1 MRVGTGL
8 PTGFAF
14 SARTPRLS
22 GHRTFSTIEESEI
35 TDRRFKLNACGLNT
49 IIGSTS
55 GRGLGSAA
63 AMRDEGVECPSPQ
76 FADIVLVAD
85 LIEQIGAPDFYEQL
99 SRRINKIIP
108 CAFSVIY
115 LYRPNAAPAQL
126 FCDRVP
132 EKNLRGFQNYLDV
145 TYVINPVYRAFK
157 NGIASGVYRMQ
168 EITPDGYF
176 DTMRERAD
184 KIKPDI
190 GETIGFLTLG
200 WPSHMEELLLL
211 IELGDGNLVEISVS
225 RKLETGFCDA
235 DIGLAKRV
243 FPILASC
250 FRRHWQLRAG
260 SIEPL
265 LEEARLD
272 RALHDFAADTL
283 SPREQDV
290 VQYILMGHSTY
301 SISSHLGTSIP
312 TVKTHRKNAYRKLMI
327 ATQAEL
333 FAQFVAFIFSRQQD

>member
-1 MRVGTGL
+1 
-8 PTGFAF
+8 
-14 SARTPRLS
+14 
-22 GHRTFSTIEESEI
+22 
-35 TDRRFKLNACGLNT
+35 
-49 IIGSTS
+49 
-55 GRGLGSAA
+55 
-63 AMRDEGVECPSPQ
+63 MRDEGVEYQSPGS
-76 FADIVLVAD
+76 ADIVLVAD
-85 LIEQIGAPDFYEQL
+85 LIEQIGAPDFYDHL
-99 SRRINKIIP
+99 SKRINDIVP

-157 NGIASGVYRMQ
+157 RGIASGVYRMR

-190 GETIGFLTLG
+190 AETIGFLTLG

-225 RKLETGFCDA
+225 RKLETGFCEA
-235 DIGLAKRV
+235 DIELAKRV
-243 FPILASC
+243 FPLLASC

-312 TVKTHRKNAYRKLMI
+312 TVKTHRRNAYRKLMI

-333 FAQFVAFIFSRQQD
+333 FAQFVAFIFSRQQG